1 MVILKMLL
9 SKVNR
14 RASTNPQPRKKIFP
28 HHDLKKVPRK
38 STGAAQ
44 IKFPAARQPSKPE
57 TKSLPGGQNKIK
69 TDANRVKPTEIDLLP
84 PSDSEEEWSNRS
96 RRETF
101 WRPLHRLA
109 AKEPAEKDNHSVKAQ
124 AKVEFDN
131 ISKRINKVF
140 NIS

>member
-1 MVILKMLL
+1 MLL

-14 RASTNPQPRKKIFP
+14 RASGNPQPRKKTFT

-38 STGAAQ
+38 STGAPQ
-44 IKFPAARQPSKPE
+44 IKFPASKPE

-69 TDANRVKPTEIDLLP
+69 TNANRVKPTEIDLLP
-84 PSDSEEEWSNRS
+84 PSDSEEEWNSRG

-131 ISKRINKVF
+131 ISKRINKVTMTELGK
-140 NIS
+140 